1 VENIIGFVK
10 QAIAFSNSPAF
21 NRFCKL
27 VYYFMTAL
35 AIALGAGF
43 ANGMGVTELR
53 GML

>member
-1 VENIIGFVK
+1 VENILK
-10 QAIAFSNSPAF
+10 QLADFNNSVAF
-21 NRFCKL
+21 NKACKL

-43 ANGMGVTELR
+43 ANGLFLSELR

>member
-1 VENIIGFVK
+1 VENIIDFVK
-10 QAIAFSNSPAF
+10 QAIAFSSSPAF

-43 ANGMGVTELR
+43 ANGMGATELR